1 MNFLYYK
8 KTFKFRIRNTCC
20 QMSIMIHGRFPC
32 GPGRH
37 LHALPLLL
45 APAQHVRDHQV
56 PRGYWGGHLPLRQ
69 LPPRHHCQEKQI
81 IVRHSPARAR

>member
-1 MNFLYYK
+1 MLINKSVRCRHPLGYDDSSSLF
-8 KTFKFRIRNTCC
+8 
-20 QMSIMIHGRFPC
+20 SARFPC